1 MAAATAFDAYIFDL
15 DGVVRHFDRM
25 EEAAIERRH
34 GLAPGSMIHAA
45 FGSELGNEF
54 ICGRIDHPE
63 FEARL
68 ATVIGPGAAAEL
80 LAMRPE
86 VDHEVVSL
94 IEALRADAPVALL
107 TNGSTRTAHELA
119 AAGLSAAFDMV
130 VNSATL
136 GIAKPAVEIYRHATG
151 RLGVPPERTLFVDD
165 RPLNIDGAR
174 TAGLVAH
181 HFVGLDELRRFLGRA
196 AP

>member
-1 MAAATAFDAYIFDL
+1 MASAKAFDAYIFDL

-54 ICGRIDHPE
+54 ICG
-63 FEARL
+63 RL

-119 AAGLSAAFDMV
+119 AAGLAAVFDLV
-130 VNSATL
+130 LNSATL